1 MVLVKVIAFVLWS
14 TAMVFVGALVP
25 KFWTTTDHSNQTGE
39 AVAAVRLQS
48 THLEGS
54 DLGEFQRDKPESSLV
69 QRSHQSFE
77 SQDGRFRVGIWE
89 AKTGAIEIPNP
100 YPGDELMYVLSGK
113 FALIDQQGNRQECS
127 EGEGM
132 ILPKGWTG
140 TFEVPESVRK
150 IWVYY
155 K

>member
-14 TAMVFVGALVP
+14 AVMVLLGAFVP
-25 KFWTTTDHSNQTGE
+25 KFWTTTDNSGETGE

-48 THLEGS
+48 THLDGS
-54 DLGEFQRDKPESSLV
+54 DLGEFQRGKPESSLV

-89 AKTGAIEIPNP
+89 AKAGAIAISDP

-113 FALIDQQGNRQECS
+113 FALINQQGHREECS

-150 IWVYY
+150 ILVYY